1 MDEFDNRA
9 HNRQTE
15 NKDFERV
22 PVSGMRDI
30 MTVLNKEEG
39 YEYRWINDT
48 DEKGSRIYKFKRG
61 GWELAPLQTSAGE
74 VTVGEEAVYRSEGKD
89 DIVRLHVGA
98 GQFAY
103 LMRIKQE
110 WYDADQAA
118 KQAEI
123 DEVEATIAG
132 TGSSTGQDF
141 GQYGSIKIGKHR
153 QGIEAYEHGEF
164 YITTGEEC
172 YGEY

>member
-1 MDEFDNRA
+1 MEFGNKPQNRA
-9 HNRQTE
+9 KNRVKK
-15 NKDFERV
+15 NKGSDRV

-39 YEYRWINDT
+39 YSYRWVTDI

-61 GWELAPLQTSAGE
+61 GWDMAPLHTPDGKL
-74 VTVGEEAVYRSEGKD
+74 TVGEEAVFRTEGKE

-110 WYDADQAA
+110 LYDEDQKA
-118 KQAEI
+118 KAEAI
-123 DEVEATIAG
+123 DEVEATISSKGSA
-132 TGSSTGQDF
+132 TGENF
-141 GQYGSIKIGKHR
+141 GQYGKIQIGKHR
-153 QGIEAYEHGEF
+153 
-164 YITTGEEC
+164 
-172 YGEY
+172 